1 MPNLLTKSGRAQRK
15 CDACL
20 SSVQATFS
28 SIYVTQERALKLQ
41 QVFNQ
46 SSDAQASQQM
56 LQIKAVNLSSEL
68 EACLLAAGLRS
79 SIKWTV
85 TLNEHTTAETAV
97 PLGSTGAAV
106 VDSNTASTTAAA
118 ATGSPIGRAPNSLHS
133 PTVSSCSANISR
145 LSHRG
150 SNSTKGTCNSSSSSS
165 SSKKMAKGKNTQLDS
180 VAVLQASQITP
191 DCNLVLIELTIGSSQ
206 LTYAERCIAAFA
218 LLSCVPVVF
227 VAAEPCAA
235 LDGAAGWVAGK
246 AWGICSSYLELEQR
260 LRGDLVHAVA
270 IRAALLQDIQTL
282 LRPYMQVDK
291 LRHFAKRGAVALVP
305 GGVHAVNA
313 LGLVRLA
320 KRVLQATGMA
330 SSKHAKK
337 AVASSTAAGGA
348 KVTAID
354 SISDV
359 YQFIVQGSIVADAL
373 TAAAGAADLAAG
385 AAAAADTV
393 TVLDAF
399 TLGTVCVFTGM
410 VSAWGAAMCR
420 PATVDGM
427 ARVIAAQQLVA
438 AVQPDLL
445 YTGESITMDDASLQ
459 KE

>member
-246 AWGICSSYLELEQR
+246 AWGICSSYLELEQ
-260 LRGDLVHAVA
+260 LPCCATEAPRGPGACCCHQSCPPARHTDPFKTLHAS
-270 IRAALLQDIQTL
+270 RQTQTL
-282 LRPYMQVDK
+282 CQEGCSGISTRWCACSECSRACK
-291 LRHFAKRGAVALVP
+291 TGKTS
-305 GGVHAVNA
+305 
-313 LGLVRLA
+313 LA
-320 KRVLQATGMA
+320 GNRYGQ
-330 SSKHAKK
+330 
-337 AVASSTAAGGA
+337 
-348 KVTAID
+348 
-354 SISDV
+354 
-359 YQFIVQGSIVADAL
+359 
-373 TAAAGAADLAAG
+373 
-385 AAAAADTV
+385 
-393 TVLDAF
+393 
-399 TLGTVCVFTGM
+399 
-410 VSAWGAAMCR
+410 
-420 PATVDGM
+420 
-427 ARVIAAQQLVA
+427 
-438 AVQPDLL
+438 
-445 YTGESITMDDASLQ
+445 
-459 KE
+459 